1 MCKLVIISIII
12 VLSGCSSD
20 IAVEDIQNYP
30 VVETHISVFQKG
42 IATWYGPGF
51 DGRRTSSGQTYDMY
65 AFTAAHLTLPLG
77 SIIRVT
83 NTNNQRSTIVLVNDR
98 GPVNTS
104 LILDLSKI
112 AANNLDIVRKGS
124 GKVQIEVLSSSEN
137 PLQKIF
143 ETYLN
148 IGNG

>member
-1 MCKLVIISIII
+1 MYKLLIIFAII
-12 VLSGCSSD
+12 VISGCSSD
-20 IAVEDIQNYP
+20 IAIDDIQNYP
-30 VVETHISVFQKG
+30 VVKIQISVFRKG

-83 NTNNQRSTIVLVNDR
+83 NTDNQRSTIVLVNDR

-112 AANNLDIVRKGS
+112 VANNLDIVRKGS
-124 GKVQIEVLSSSEN
+124 GKVQIEVLSSSSN

>member
-1 MCKLVIISIII
+1 MKNLVLIITITFLFACDVSQSE
-12 VLSGCSSD
+12 LSPVQ
-20 IAVEDIQNYP
+20 VEAHR
-30 VVETHISVFQKG
+30 VVYQRG

-51 DGRRTSSGQTYDMY
+51 NGRKTSSGQIYDMY
-65 AFTAAHLTLPLG
+65 KFTAAHRTLPLG

-83 NTNNQRSTIVLVNDR
+83 NVENGRQVILLVNDR
-98 GPVNTS
+98 GPVNQK

-124 GKVQIEVLSSSEN
+124 GKVEIEVLSSSSN

-143 ETYLN
+143 ETYKNLAN
-148 IGNG
+148 S

>member
-1 MCKLVIISIII
+1 MKTIILVITIIFLLACNTSTNH
-12 VLSGCSSD
+12 LSTVQ
-20 IAVEDIQNYP
+20 VEAHR
-30 VVETHISVFQKG
+30 VVYQRG

-51 DGRRTSSGQTYDMY
+51 DGRHTSSGQIYDMY
-65 AFTAAHLTLPLG
+65 KFTAAHRTLPLG

-83 NTNNQRSTIVLVNDR
+83 NVENGRQVILLVNDR
-98 GPVNTS
+98 GPVNEK

-124 GKVQIEVLSSSEN
+124 GKIEIEVLSSSSN

-143 ETYLN
+143 ETFKNLAN
-148 IGNG
+148 S